1 MGGFSVKHKNIKK
14 GSMKNRVSKK
24 EVPRE
29 SGNPSKIPKREVTE
43 LSRKKRCMARL
54 KIFFNK

>member
-1 MGGFSVKHKNIKK
+1 
-14 GSMKNRVSKK
+14 MKNRVPKK